1 MTAVKTMSA
10 WAADHPVGT
19 LWASLAL
26 VVAHTAISLAGWMP
40 NIWSGL
46 VRADYAESLALY
58 LGGAAAAALIA
69 GFVGVVVVFGLSG
82 QGTALRVFRTRS
94 GATLRASWMSL
105 MGSGFAAA
113 GLAICAGI
121 APVMQGAWLAPW
133 LFEASLVLMAQTALR
148 MLWLMSH
155 LVTLITADDARALDE
170 ANLKPL
176 PRARRRG

>member
-1 MTAVKTMSA
+1 MKRMRA
-10 WAADHPVGT
+10 WTADHPVGT
-19 LWASLAL
+19 LWGSLAL
-26 VVAHTAISLAGWMP
+26 VAAHAVVTVFGWMP
-40 NIWSGL
+40 NVWSGL
-46 VRADYAESLALY
+46 IRTEYAESLALY
-58 LGGAAAAALIA
+58 LGGAGAAALIA

-121 APVMQGAWLAPW
+121 APVMQGTWLAPW

-155 LVTLITADDARALDE
+155 LVTVITADDAQALDE